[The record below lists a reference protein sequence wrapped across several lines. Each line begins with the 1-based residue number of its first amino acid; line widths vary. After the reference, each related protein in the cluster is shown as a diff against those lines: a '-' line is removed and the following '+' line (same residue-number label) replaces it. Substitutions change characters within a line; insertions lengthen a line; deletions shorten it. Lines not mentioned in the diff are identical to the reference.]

1 MTTRTRQAG
10 GLTFTFYN
18 PNTEAETAKMVS
30 DVVKAAGTNKLLG
43 LAKQFEAELEQ
54 QLAQKEIA

>member
-30 DVVKAAGTNKLLG
+30 DVVKAAGVEKLMR
-43 LAKQFEAELEQ
+43 LAKQFEADMGSQ
-54 QLAQKEIA
+54 MTQKEIA